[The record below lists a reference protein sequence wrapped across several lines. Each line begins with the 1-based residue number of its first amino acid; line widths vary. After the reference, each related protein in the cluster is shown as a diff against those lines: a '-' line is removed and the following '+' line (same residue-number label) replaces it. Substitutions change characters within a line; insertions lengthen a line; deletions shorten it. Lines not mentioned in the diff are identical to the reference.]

1 MLLKWYTVF
10 WDDFSFCQQGF
21 SALEVDQIFI
31 GFQQHGVRK
40 SDWCFQPAYNNNT
53 SPTTLAGFRDKKKM
67 LLLSHSA
74 LTFCS
79 QISLYWS
86 HHVWKSFFHFWRQ
99 NVIHIYKINC
109 VLLRKRLLFSSL
121 LLICRFFPPSH
132 TGHISQCAVTKNCSG
147 YKTT

>member
-1 MLLKWYTVF
+1 MLLKLYAVF

-67 LLLSHSA
+67 LLLDFVAHILLSDK
-74 LTFCS
+74 LILVPPCLEEFF
-79 QISLYWS
+79 
-86 HHVWKSFFHFWRQ
+86 SFLKAECDP
-99 NVIHIYKINC
+99 Y
-109 VLLRKRLLFSSL
+109 L
-121 LLICRFFPPSH
+121 
-132 TGHISQCAVTKNCSG
+132 
-147 YKTT
+147 